1 MEQKQK
7 SNQKTQK
14 AKTKQK
20 HKTQTQKSS
29 FPTAEVQKQQIK
41 TTTLK
46 QQN

>member
-7 SNQKTQK
+7 SNQVTQK

-29 FPTAEVQKQQIK
+29 FPTAEVQ
-41 TTTLK
+41 
-46 QQN
+46 